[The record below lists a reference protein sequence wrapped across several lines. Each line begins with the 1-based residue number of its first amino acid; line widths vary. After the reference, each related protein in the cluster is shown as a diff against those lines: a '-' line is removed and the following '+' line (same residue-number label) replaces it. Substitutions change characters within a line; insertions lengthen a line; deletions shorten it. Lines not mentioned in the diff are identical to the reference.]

1 MRTDSFDRA
10 RTSGTLLFDVRDPKD
25 QQAWEKFHARYSP
38 MIRGWCRHWFPQEAD
53 DMVQEVMGE
62 LVFIMRSYTYKP
74 EKGRFRGWLKTVT
87 HNLMAKLKRD
97 SKRVLFDIEALDG
110 AEAGTDLEARLGAEY
125 DLELLE
131 TAKDCVRTRV
141 EPTTWA
147 AFVETA
153 EQLRRPAEVAKELGM
168 KVGAV
173 YQAKHHVLTLLQQ
186 EVQSLENSSGCEVM
200 P

>member
-1 MRTDSFDRA
+1 
-10 RTSGTLLFDVRDPKD
+10 
-25 QQAWEKFHARYSP
+25 
-38 MIRGWCRHWFPQEAD
+38 
-53 DMVQEVMGE
+53 MVQEVMGE

-97 SKRVLFDIEALDG
+97 SKRVFFDIEALDG

-131 TAKDCVRTRV
+131 TAKDRVRAHV
-141 EPTTWA
+141 EPDTWA

-153 EQLRRPAEVAKELGM
+153 EQLRRPAEVAEGLGM

-173 YQAKHHVLTLLQQ
+173 YQAKHHVLTLLQR
-186 EVQSLENSSGCEVM
+186 EVKSLEDPSGCEVM